1 MDFNSV
7 IESSGRAID
16 GLGVAVI
23 VIGTVVVLVFYLL
36 RLRKPHDRPTAY
48 QAAREGLAR
57 VILFGLELL
66 IAGDIIRTVASSPTL
81 LTVTV
86 LAIIVL
92 VRTLLSMTLT
102 LEVEGRW
109 PWQGSGSPPSS
120 GPSSAAGNAAD
131 NAGVRR
137 DQADY

>member
-1 MDFNSV
+1 MDFNSI
-7 IESSGRAID
+7 IEWSGKAID

-23 VIGTVVVLVFYLL
+23 VIGTAVVLVSYLL
-36 RLRKPHDRPTAY
+36 RLRKPHERPAAY
-48 QAAREGLAR
+48 QEAREGLAR

-66 IAGDIIRTVASSPTL
+66 IAGDIIRTVAISPTL

-92 VRTLLSMTLT
+92 VRTVLSMTLT

-109 PWQGSGSPPSS
+109 PWQPSISPPSS
-120 GPSSAAGNAAD
+120 GPSSGAGNAKPA
-131 NAGVRR
+131 R
-137 DQADY
+137 DQADL

>member
-1 MDFNSV
+1 MDFNSI
-7 IESSGRAID
+7 IEWSGKAID

-23 VIGTVVVLVFYLL
+23 VVGTAVVLVSYLL
-36 RLRKPHDRPTAY
+36 RLRKPHDRATAY
-48 QAAREGLAR
+48 QTAREGLAR

-109 PWQGSGSPPSS
+109 PWQGSVSPPSS
-120 GPSSAAGNAAD
+120 GPSSAAGNAKPT
-131 NAGVRR
+131 R
-137 DQADY
+137 D

>member
-1 MDFNSV
+1 LNFNSI
-7 IESSGRAID
+7 IEWSGRAID
-16 GLGVAVI
+16 GLGVTVI
-23 VIGTVVVLVFYLL
+23 VVGTVVVLVSYLL
-36 RLRKPHDRPTAY
+36 RLRKPRDRPTAY
-48 QAAREGLAR
+48 QQAREGLAR

-92 VRTLLSMTLT
+92 VRTLLSVTLT

-109 PWQGSGSPPSS
+109 PWQGSGTARSA
-120 GPSSAAGNAAD
+120 GDAAGKTAA
-131 NAGVRR
+131 GR
-137 DQADY
+137 DQADH